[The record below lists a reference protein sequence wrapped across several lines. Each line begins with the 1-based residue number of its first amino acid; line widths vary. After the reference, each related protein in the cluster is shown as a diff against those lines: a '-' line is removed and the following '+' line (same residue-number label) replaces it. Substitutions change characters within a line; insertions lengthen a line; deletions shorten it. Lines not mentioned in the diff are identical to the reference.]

1 MLGDIEDV
9 LAHTVEGT
17 EDQPREQHGPKE
29 GCMVYSQEPRSYVK
43 TIDDMRYPVDTTKV
57 LVSPQ
62 EGVPEEVPGG
72 CLDPPTRCTTSCGVI
87 SRYPYL

>member
-1 MLGDIEDV
+1 MEKMSWDVLDKVLGEIEDV

-43 TIDDMRYPVDTTKV
+43 TRYKMV
-57 LVSPQ
+57 
-62 EGVPEEVPGG
+62 
-72 CLDPPTRCTTSCGVI
+72 SCG
-87 SRYPYL
+87 YH

>member
-1 MLGDIEDV
+1 VGQRSWVLRGRYLYIEIEDV

-43 TIDDMRYPVDTTKV
+43 TIDDMRYPVDA
-57 LVSPQ
+57 
-62 EGVPEEVPGG
+62 
-72 CLDPPTRCTTSCGVI
+72 
-87 SRYPYL
+87 Y

>member
-43 TIDDMRYPVDTTKV
+43 TIDDMRYPVDA
-57 LVSPQ
+57 
-62 EGVPEEVPGG
+62 
-72 CLDPPTRCTTSCGVI
+72 
-87 SRYPYL
+87 Y

>member
-1 MLGDIEDV
+1 MGQRSWVLRGRYLYIEIEDV

-43 TIDDMRYPVDTTKV
+43 TRYKMV
-57 LVSPQ
+57 
-62 EGVPEEVPGG
+62 
-72 CLDPPTRCTTSCGVI
+72 SCG
-87 SRYPYL
+87 YH